1 MAHQQSPDIPTAD
14 DASGVPLEKQ
24 PAPSQPRPPQIA
36 VSPIQDSTAVATTHM
51 SPISPTNLHPY
62 HHQHAE
68 LKAASISPSTG
79 MPPLA
84 PTTTALNFSDPLAH
98 NEARRSHEMRLH
110 DELEMLRTEQMVSS
124 REQELQR
131 IGSRQVPSEDD
142 DDAHYN
148 PNGDAIIASTKT
160 MPQPP
165 PDSSAILYRLWL
177 WLKKFPR
184 IFRYIFYAAPGA
196 AILLI
201 PVLIGKYAFK
211 PEEHAVGGDDGVYL
225 EWFGIWLEIM
235 WGSLWLARMVTSL
248 MPYLFK
254 GIASMM
260 GSVNSKKWKDIGRD
274 LELHAALFLWMLAM
288 LVSTKTILEN
298 HRVPTTTD
306 EDRKDLDWIKVT
318 IRVIISTFVLSCLNL
333 LEKIGIQWI
342 AGSFHQRTY
351 AVRIAQN
358 KDDVSKLVRLYEH
371 SKTHFHPMDSIWRPV
386 NSRPNSSGFRTPLH
400 AMRVNARAAWDK
412 VGNVAGRIGNDFMGR
427 KANGNHP
434 RKVVG
439 ELLRSAHHSR
449 ALARILY
456 RSLKGLHA
464 QNVDNVG
471 ADKNPSTATTTNDS
485 ITDENAQ
492 KPMNEKSPA
501 DQEFPGFEDEES
513 LVYLDD
519 FKVIFEDEEEAEAAF
534 ALFDKDMNGD
544 ISMEEFEGVCYEIH
558 LEKRAIAASLK
569 DLDSVI
575 NKLDRVLVGIVL
587 IISIL
592 VFVSIISGSAAAAL
606 TSAGTTILGLSWLL
620 QATTQEFL
628 QSLVFVF
635 VKHPFD
641 VGDRVTVYGNSGN
654 LGRGDDYYVTEISL
668 WYTEFKKMEGHIVQ
682 APNSILNTLF
692 ILNQR
697 RSNALADVIA
707 LQVRFG
713 TTQVQI
719 EQLKERMLSFVDVN
733 RRDYQA
739 RILTEV
745 RTLDDMQSATVNFI
759 FFHKSNFQNEL
770 LRLSRHNRFLTELM
784 QQMCEVGI
792 QPPFKNQPGG
802 SAENPVYWK
811 YTDNK
816 GTHGPPPFARD
827 DDNTSP
833 HGTRRQ
839 PDNEHQNLAPE
850 HTTTDFERFTHE
862 SRIQNA
868 TDNRSASERLPTLRQ
883 HVPFDDFQEVY
894 SMRKSEHP
902 PNRWNSVS
910 GANHISH
917 IRMRRGT
924 GVDGSP
930 LTQQESH
937 HTGSMYPRSSLEQGS
952 IHGTP
957 GIRRMT
963 TTMSKMSSTSRRFW
977 HRPRARTQSD
987 NRQMDVLPDGS
998 LV

>member
-1 MAHQQSPDIPTAD
+1 MSHAQSPGIQIN
-14 DASGVPLEKQ
+14 DAIDNVPLEKL
-24 PAPSQPRPPQIA
+24 STSSLHRPPQIA
-36 VSPIQDSTAVATTHM
+36 VSDTQSAAISSNTHLSPT
-51 SPISPTNLHPY
+51 SPISPHYY
-62 HHQHAE
+62 HQQHAQ
-68 LKAASISPSTG
+68 LKTSGTALSIG
-79 MPPLA
+79 VPLG
-84 PTTTALNFSDPLAH
+84 PTTTAQQHLADPLAH
-98 NEARRSHEMRLH
+98 PEARRSHEMRLH
-110 DELEMLRTEQMVSS
+110 DELEMLRTEQMISS

-131 IGSRQVPSEDD
+131 IGSRQPTSDD

-148 PNGDAIIASTKT
+148 PNSDAILSSVKPP
-160 MPQPP
+160 PQAT
-165 PDSSAILYRLWL
+165 PDSSAILYRLWI

-211 PEEHAVGGDDGVYL
+211 AEDHAVGGDDGVYL

-235 WGSLWLARMVTSL
+235 WGSLWLSRMVTSL
-248 MPYLFK
+248 MPYIFK
-254 GIASMM
+254 AVASMM

-274 LELHAALFLWMLAM
+274 LELHTALFLWMLAI

-298 HRVPTTTD
+298 HRVPTTTE
-306 EDRKDLDWIKVT
+306 EDREELDWVKVV

-371 SKTHFHPMDSIWRPV
+371 SKIHFHPMDSIWQPV
-386 NSRPNSSGFRTPLH
+386 NSRTNSSGYRAPLH
-400 AMRVNARAAWDK
+400 AMRQNARAAWDK
-412 VGNVAGRIGNDFMGR
+412 FGNVAGRIGNDFMGR
-427 KANGNHP
+427 KANSNHP

-439 ELLRSAHHSR
+439 ELLRSAYHSR

-456 RSLKGLHA
+456 RSLKGLHSHSMETI
-464 QNVDNVG
+464 G
-471 ADKNPSTATTTNDS
+471 ADKNISNEPTNDDT
-485 ITDENAQ
+485 IHDGDAQ
-492 KPMNEKSPA
+492 NSVHEKSSIP
-501 DQEFPGFEDEES
+501 QEFPNFDDMEQ
-513 LVYLDD
+513 LVYLED
-519 FKVIFEDEEEAEAAF
+519 FKVVFSDEEEAEAAF
-534 ALFDKDMNGD
+534 AIFDKDMNGD

-558 LEKRAIAASLK
+558 LEKKAIAASLK

-697 RSNALADVIA
+697 RSNALADVVS

-713 TTQVQI
+713 TTQPQI
-719 EQLKERMLSFVDVN
+719 EELKERMMVFVDSN

-811 YTDNK
+811 YTNNN
-816 GTHGPPPFARD
+816 GTHEPPPFARD
-827 DDNTSP
+827 DDNASVHRAPRQTENGSQNPVPSNNHAEHFIQETNQQNTS
-833 HGTRRQ
+833 
-839 PDNEHQNLAPE
+839 D
-850 HTTTDFERFTHE
+850 
-862 SRIQNA
+862 S
-868 TDNRSASERLPTLRQ
+868 RSATERLPALR
-883 HVPFDDFQEVY
+883 HNVPFDDFQDVY
-894 SMRKSEHP
+894 SMRKDEYP

-910 GANHISH
+910 GANASH
-917 IRMRRGT
+917 LRMRRGT
-924 GVDGSP
+924 GAEVSS
-930 LTQQESH
+930 LSQQESH
-937 HTGSMYPRSSLEQGS
+937 QTGSMHPRLSLEQNS
-952 IHGTP
+952 THEP

-987 NRQMDVLPDGS
+987 NRPMDVLPDGS